1 MTCGPFS
8 FSSEADR
15 FWLANE
21 AKRIAQAEGFS
32 REEQAQLATSI
43 SELVSNAVK
52 HGGGGGT
59 FTLTVHQG
67 PPTSIQVVI
76 EDDGPGIPE
85 VEDAL
90 RDGFSEGRWL
100 TPDVPMSKRR
110 GLGTGLGAVQRMMT
124 QLTISR
130 RASGG
135 TRVDTTLV
143 RKMKDRAR

>member
-1 MTCGPFS
+1 MTIGPFA
-8 FSSEADR
+8 FNAEADR
-15 FWLANE
+15 FWLASE
-21 AKRIAQAEGFS
+21 ARRIAQAEGFS
-32 REEQAQLATSI
+32 REEQAQLATSV

-52 HGGGGGT
+52 HGGGGT
-59 FTLTVHQG
+59 FVLTVNQG
-67 PPTSIQVVI
+67 PPTSIEVVI
-76 EDDGPGIPE
+76 EDDGPGIPDI
-85 VEDAL
+85 EDAL

-135 TRVDTTLV
+135 TRVCTTLV

>member
-1 MTCGPFS
+1 MSAGPFA
-8 FSSEADR
+8 FTAEADR
-15 FWLANE
+15 FWLASE
-21 AKRIAQAEGFS
+21 ARRIAQAEGFS
-32 REEQAQLATSI
+32 REEQAQLATSV

-52 HGGGGGT
+52 HAGGGT
-59 FTLTVHQG
+59 FVLTVKQG
-67 PPTSIQVVI
+67 PPTTIEVVI
-76 EDDGPGIPE
+76 EDDGPGIPD

-135 TRVDTTLV
+135 TRVCATLV